1 MAAAQRHGGG
11 RYEQSIQT
19 AFREVMDAGGHRH
32 VAPAGNAQRAQ
43 AASSQAALALSERA
57 IAAAWTTICATWTR
71 SAGDFAN
78 QIALIEVRTER
89 QRALAS
95 LFRAL
100 GGGWRGGND
109 DVVAQA
115 ATRR

>member
-1 MAAAQRHGGG
+1 MAVAE
-11 RYEQSIQT
+11 YEQSIQT
-19 AFREVMDAGGHRH
+19 AFREVMDALAATDTLRRQED
-32 VAPAGNAQRAQ
+32 AQRAQ
-43 AASSQAALALSERA
+43 AASSQAALALSEARYRGGVDNYLRYLDA
-57 IAAAWTTICATWTR
+57 QR
-71 SAGDFAN
+71 SDFAN

-89 QRALAS
+89 QAALAS